1 MLLSHPAPL
10 LYEAITNIL
19 KHQNMITLDEAIRH
33 CEEKSCNNNECSKE
47 HKQLA
52 EWLKELKSLK
62 EAPKLSDG
70 IDPTSLGFTSEQ
82 IQAIEIYVKRY
93 VDYSRRQGIL

>member
-1 MLLSHPAPL
+1 MLLLHPAPL
-10 LYEAITNIL
+10 LYDAIVKQL
-19 KHQNMITLDEAIRH
+19 KHPNMITLDEAIKH

-47 HKQLA
+47 HKHLA

-70 IDPTSLGFTSEQ
+70 IDSASLGFTSEQ
-82 IQAIEIYVKRY
+82 IQAIERYVKRY
-93 VDYSRRQGIL
+93 VDYSRRQGTF